1 LLPHDS
7 PRKEEKIYTD
17 WYETLLVLLHNQIPG
32 LYRQILVGERKLERI
47 SFLRCAVI
55 LPDKN
60 KAALTQ

>member
-1 LLPHDS
+1 MHAQIHGL
-7 PRKEEKIYTD
+7 T
-17 WYETLLVLLHNQIPG
+17 LLHNQIPG

-47 SFLRCAVI
+47 FFLRGAFI